1 MEKEYKWTLKIEP
14 QKRKRRKIANQI
26 YQHKKLHFKG
36 GDVKSANLKNRRSAK
51 GAEMQNN

>member
-1 MEKEYKWTLKIEP
+1 MEKEYKWILKIEP

-36 GDVKSANLKNRRSAK
+36 GDVKSANLKNRKSAK
-51 GAEMQNN
+51 GAETQNN